1 MKILIPLFLTVF
13 LSGCSLM
20 VVPSFWDANQAESVV
35 NIQVAVKQLDCDNV
49 TDKQIDD
56 ITNEITWFQTYS
68 ESSGWRHQ
76 DMIELIEPLDET
88 VDAFA
93 ERYQSEETINSVY
106 CELKKKNMTLQSQR
120 VSEAVLG
127 RFKL

>member
-1 MKILIPLFLTVF
+1 
-13 LSGCSLM
+13 M

-49 TDKQIDD
+49 TDEQIDD

-76 DMIELIEPLDET
+76 DMIELIKPLDET

-93 ERYQSEETINSVY
+93 ERYQSEGTINSVY
-106 CELKKKNMTLQSQR
+106 CGLKKKNMMLQSQR

>member
-1 MKILIPLFLTVF
+1 MKIFTPLFLTVF

-20 VVPSFWDANQAESVV
+20 VVPSFWDANQAESVI
-35 NIQVAVKQLDCDNV
+35 NIQVAVEQLDCENV
-49 TDKQIDD
+49 TYKQIDK
-56 ITNEITWFQTYS
+56 ITSEITWFQTYS

-88 VDAFA
+88 VDSFA
-93 ERYQSEETINSVY
+93 ERYHREGTVNSVY
-106 CELKKKNMTLQSQR
+106 CGLKKKNMMLQSQR